1 MKFHTRLFSS
11 FPHDLNTA
19 SVMKQFY
26 ILLFSIA
33 VLLTACHGTKY
44 HTKIAVKQEAAGLT
58 SEAAGSYYNALQKK
72 RANVDAQIGMK
83 KNGQLV
89 LNQML
94 GEFAREKSFG
104 SSKNAVYAFHRARDY
119 RDKIKNVGVTL
130 DIAEFYLQDYDNAKE
145 SYLLELYEEGTT
157 LMEQEKYT
165 EAETRFKEIKNF
177 DPDFKDSKDLADIAY
192 MEPLY
197 SAGVKAMDIKH
208 YREAYDKFN
217 QVIKRKADYKDAR
230 ILSSQCLEKGM
241 YTIALLSFE
250 NASGTPNLEAKVSA
264 YTLEALTSIN
274 DPFLRVVDRE
284 HMQAIL
290 QEQKLQLSGVIDE
303 ATAVSVGQLVGAQAI
318 LTGTV
323 LNYTS
328 KNGQVSTRNREAY
341 EAYKV
346 KKLNSEDGK
355 YYYETRYKPVSYTE
369 YSNSNSCSVS
379 FQYKL
384 INLKTGE
391 LIKTDII
398 EKSVID
404 EVSYAKYDGNTNE
417 LYPAN
422 GKNVNFNQNDRRY
435 LMNLL
440 NGRQEPRQTGE
451 LSNELFNVISKQLSS
466 EIGNTVKTI
475 VQ

>member
-1 MKFHTRLFSS
+1 MIR
-11 FPHDLNTA
+11 
-19 SVMKQFY
+19 FY
-26 ILLFSIA
+26 FIFVLIA
-33 VLLTACHGTKY
+33 TLLTSCHGTKY
-44 HTKIAVKQEAAGLT
+44 HTKIAVKQETAGLT
-58 SEAAGSYYNALQKK
+58 NEAANSYYTALTKK
-72 RANVDAQIGMK
+72 RTNVDAQIGMK

-104 SSKNAVYAFHRARDY
+104 SNKNAVYAFHKARDY
-119 RDKIKNVGVTL
+119 KNKIQGVGVTL
-130 DIAEFYLQDYDNAKE
+130 DIAEFYLQDYNNARDG
-145 SYLLELYEEGTT
+145 YLMELYEEGTT
-157 LMEQEKYT
+157 LLEQEKYN
-165 EAETRFKEIKNF
+165 EAEIRFKEIKNF
-177 DPDFKDSKDLADIAY
+177 DPNFKDSKDLADIAY

-197 SAGVKAMDIKH
+197 SAGLKALEVKH
-208 YREAYDKFN
+208 YREAYEKFD
-217 QVIKRKADYKDAR
+217 QVITRKPDYKDAKN
-230 ILSSQCLEKGM
+230 LKKECLDKGT

-250 NASGTPNLEAKVSA
+250 NATNTTGLDAKVSA

-274 DPFLRVVDRE
+274 DPFLRIVDRE

-290 QEQKLQLSGVIDE
+290 QEQKLQLSGVVDE
-303 ATAVSVGQLVGAQAI
+303 ATAVNVGQLVGAQAI

-323 LNYTS
+323 LNY
-328 KNGQVSTRNREAY
+328 STRNGQLRSQNVNAY

-355 YYYETRYKPVSYTE
+355 YYYETRYKPVTYTQ

-404 EVSYAKYDGNTNE
+404 EISYARYDGNANE
-417 LYPAN
+417 LYPASGN
-422 GKNVNFNQNDRRY
+422 NVSFNQNERKS
-435 LMNLL
+435 LMGML
-440 NGRQEPRQTGE
+440 NSRQELKPSGE
-451 LSNELFNVISKQLSS
+451 LSNELFNVISKQLSN
-466 EIGNTVKTI
+466 EIGKTVKTI